1 MPIIAQREV
10 EAGKADGFSNPQMRV
25 GADIDPVLKALAQ
38 RLVTEATT
46 PAPMQRPA
54 GKGLVAQ
61 TPMAHRAV
69 QLR

>member
-1 MPIIAQREV
+1 
-10 EAGKADGFSNPQMRV
+10 MRV